1 MKTKSVR
8 VLNLQPRLRVRVGD
22 EIAIGPGKVELLKWV
37 RQTGSIS
44 EAARRMG
51 MSYMRAWTLVQTMN
65 RCFKQPLVLTARG
78 GKSGGGAQL
87 TATGRKAL
95 ECYQAMEKAGLRA
108 GATQWRQFRRI
119 LRG

>member
-22 EIAIGPGKVELLKWV
+22 EIAFGPGKVELLKWV

-44 EAARRMG
+44 QAARRMG
-51 MSYMRAWTLVQTMN
+51 MSYMRAWTLIQTMN
-65 RCFKQPLVLTARG
+65 RCFKQPLVHTARG

-87 TATGRKAL
+87 TETGRKAL
-95 ECYQAMEKAGLRA
+95 ACYQAMEKAGLRA
-108 GATQWRQFRRI
+108 SARPWRQFQTF